1 MCMLF
6 VYNVLHF
13 SLKIFPLP
21 SFLANFSVLQSVENQ
36 RYLYTNSFPTL
47 THLLPNSYFGKR

>member
-6 VYNVLHF
+6 VYNVLQF
-13 SLKIFPLP
+13 SLEIFPP
-21 SFLANFSVLQSVENQ
+21 SSFLANFSVLQSVENQ

>member
-1 MCMLF
+1 MLF
-6 VYNVLHF
+6 VYNILQF

-21 SFLANFSVLQSVENQ
+21 SFLAIFAVLQSIENQ